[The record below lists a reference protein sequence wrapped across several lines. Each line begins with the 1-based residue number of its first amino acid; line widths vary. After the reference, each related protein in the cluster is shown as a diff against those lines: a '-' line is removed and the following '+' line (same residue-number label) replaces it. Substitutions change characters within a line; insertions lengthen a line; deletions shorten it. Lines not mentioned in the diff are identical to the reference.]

1 MKSWVAGLVG
11 LGILLLFIGEI
22 YGVHATEDDVKT
34 AADLCHVGVFLAG
47 LGFALG
53 GIVDTE
59 EDKFVRFGLI
69 LAAAIF
75 MGLLWNIGSYLGFA

>member
-22 YGVHATEDDVKT
+22 YGVHADTTKESKT
-34 AADLCHVGVFLAG
+34 ASDLDHIGIFLAG
-47 LGFALG
+47 LGLALG

-59 EDKFVRFGLI
+59 EDKFVRFGMI

-75 MGLLWNIGSYLGFA
+75 MGLLWNMGVIYT

>member
-22 YGVHATEDDVKT
+22 YGVHADTSKESNT
-34 AADLCHVGVFLAG
+34 ARDLDNIGIFLAG
-47 LGFALG
+47 LGLVLG

-59 EDKFVRFGLI
+59 EDKFVRFGMI

-75 MGLLWNIGSYLGFA
+75 MGLLWNMGVIYT